1 MRFFCFRFGIDAE
14 HQPFLYN
21 GGGYKPVHVVVHALS
36 LYSIPKVRRHLYV
49 FQDVFIIY
57 FFRRVSPLSISYF
70 SLFFF
75 FFPVCSLVFRML
87 GGGDPWE
94 LYSESRRQQD
104 QETIYWSTSESD
116 AVVYDPEN
124 LHWSSSSL
132 SDYLDEVNQD
142 DNRIA
147 RPSANKPTR
156 HTWVWTSDEDSQDE
170 SYDDGVSGNDA
181 GYMTETTTDSDSSSD
196 ENDESLETKQH
207 LPKSSTEMICMDDEE
222 VIDANDDTRNQVL
235 GESGVL
241 REVPSCS
248 SVQQESANVVEV
260 DVIFHCAH
268 DISVVSMAPNAD
280 VVGDDVPSLPGDTD
294 GVVLRSDSL
303 QVCDRVVLGEDVD
316 GFQATQMT
324 ADGEDCYRDE
334 VNIISGS
341 YEETT
346 SSTDGILHSK
356 AVKLGLLAAGVGIGA
371 YIVYKLCCKR

>member
-1 MRFFCFRFGIDAE
+1 M
-14 HQPFLYN
+14 
-21 GGGYKPVHVVVHALS
+21 
-36 LYSIPKVRRHLYV
+36 
-49 FQDVFIIY
+49 
-57 FFRRVSPLSISYF
+57 
-70 SLFFF
+70 
-75 FFPVCSLVFRML
+75 VFRL
-87 GGGDPWE
+87 FGKSDPWE
-94 LYSESRRQQD
+94 LYSKSLLAQD
-104 QETIYWSTSESD
+104 QDTCCWSTSESD

-132 SDYLDEVNQD
+132 SDYLDEVNQHG
-142 DNRIA
+142 NQIP
-147 RPSANKPTR
+147 RPSTNKPTR

-196 ENDESLETKQH
+196 ENDESVGTKQY
-207 LPKSSTEMICMDDEE
+207 LPKSTEMISKNFRGIDQ
-222 VIDANDDTRNQVL
+222 VIDKNDDARNQVL

-248 SVQQESANVVEV
+248 SVHQEFANVVE
-260 DVIFHCAH
+260 DAVISDCAH
-268 DISVVSMAPNAD
+268 DISVESMAPNAGAVSTNGTD

-303 QVCDRVVLGEDVD
+303 QVCDRVVLGDNVD
-316 GFQATQMT
+316 GFQATEMT

-334 VNIISGS
+334 VNTTPGS

-371 YIVYKLCCKR
+371 YIVYKLCCKRSTN